1 VETTTTTTPM
11 TLFRKTGKHL
21 TLTIMNQFYSRAAIC
36 KLNVRDG
43 SRKCGTVK
51 NARIENAGPPSISRK
66 GDRCNYSKKDNFNA
80 HSSTKSHIFGNIV

>member
-51 NARIENAGPPSISRK
+51 NAGMENAGPPSISRK
-66 GDRCNYSKKDNFNA
+66 RGVSKIVVIIVKMI
-80 HSSTKSHIFGNIV
+80 TLTRTTQVSHT